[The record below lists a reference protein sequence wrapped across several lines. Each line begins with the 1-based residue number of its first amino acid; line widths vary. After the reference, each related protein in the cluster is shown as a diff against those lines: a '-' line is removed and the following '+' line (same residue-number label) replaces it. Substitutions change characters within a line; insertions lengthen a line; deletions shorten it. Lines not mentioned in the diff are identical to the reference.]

1 MNNLFFG
8 GSSNLALKLS
18 NKIKFTDAVSQKK
31 ITGKYRKTFRV
42 NDYSNISLRKIKKD
56 IDQKYDN
63 ILIFNGYYS
72 ASFLS
77 IFNSKKFLDTYKIN
91 FIKPI
96 EIAVFVLKN
105 NLLKRGGSIFFFSSA
120 AANEDLIGN
129 AFYSIAK
136 NSLNLS
142 SKILSNEQK
151 ERGVRINTIS
161 LGLIKNDMGIKAKNL
176 TNSNKNFLSTNLVI
190 KRITSILRNKKLNK
204 KNIKIV

>member
-105 NLLKRGGSIFFFSSA
+105 NLLKRGGSIFFFFSA

>member
-8 GSSNLALKLS
+8 GSSDLALELS

-31 ITGKYRKTFRV
+31 ITGKYRKTFQV

-77 IFNSKKFLDTYKIN
+77 IFNSKKFFDAYKIN

-105 NLLKRGGSIFFFSSA
+105 NLLKKGGSIFFFSSA

-176 TNSNKNFLSTNLVI
+176 TNSNKKFLSTNMVL